1 MRILSIGA
9 TGFIGKSTLEHL
21 IKLGHEVIAFHH
33 GERKPP
39 AGTATE
45 IHGDYRCLSEH
56 REDLQSQGPDVVLHM
71 TIANERQAADF
82 MNTLRGF
89 ARRAVMLSSGDVYR
103 AAGILHGTEPGE
115 PDNAPITEDAPLRTQ
130 PHPYPPEALEML
142 KKLFPWVESDY
153 DKIPA
158 ERVVMGDSEL
168 RGTVL
173 RLPMV
178 YGPRDPL
185 HRLWPVVKRVA
196 DGRTVIPIAESI
208 AQWRGPRGYVENVAA
223 AIARAVVDER
233 AADRIYNIAEPDN
246 LSELEWTRRIADAAG
261 FRGEIR
267 VLSGEHAPAHLKP
280 SGNYRQHWSVD
291 SSRIRK
297 ELGYEEPASLAE
309 ALRRTIEWEH
319 ANPPADSIWKFDYD
333 AEDAAIALSASP

>member
-21 IKLGHEVIAFHH
+21 IQLGHEVIAFHR
-33 GERKPP
+33 GERQPP
-39 AGTATE
+39 SGTATE
-45 IHGDYRCLSEH
+45 IHGDYRHLSVY
-56 REDLQSQGPDVVLHM
+56 REDLQSQAPDLVLHM

-82 MNTLRGF
+82 MNTFHGF

-130 PHPYPPEALEML
+130 PQPYPPETIQTLQ
-142 KKLFPWVESDY
+142 KLLPWAEPDY

-158 ERVVMGDSEL
+158 ERTVMGDSQL
-168 RGTVL
+168 PGTVL

-178 YGPRDPL
+178 HGPRDPL

-208 AQWRGPRGYVENVAA
+208 AQWRGPRGYVENVGV

-233 AADRIYNIAEPDN
+233 AAGRIYNIAEPDN
-246 LSELEWTRRIADAAG
+246 FSELEWTRRIADAAG
-261 FRGEIR
+261 FEGEIR
-267 VLSGEHAPAHLKP
+267 VLPDEHTPAHLKP
-280 SGNYRQHWSVD
+280 PGNYRQHWPVD
-291 SSRIRK
+291 SSRIRQ
-297 ELGYEEPASLAE
+297 ELGYEEPVSLAE
-309 ALRRTIEWEH
+309 ALRRTIEWER
-319 ANPPADSIWKFDYD
+319 ANPPAVSIWKFDYD
-333 AEDAAIALSASP
+333 AEDAAIAATALA